1 VTPTGDPATSALMPT
16 YSRYPL
22 TLVRGEGTRVWDTEG
37 NVYLDFAGGI
47 ASMPIGHSH
56 PAWVRAV
63 AEQAETLTHVSN
75 LFSTIPQERL
85 AARLVELAGFGQ
97 VFLANSGAEAN
108 EAALKIV
115 RKYGKAHGRTDVV
128 ALLGS
133 FHGRT
138 FATLAATGQPA
149 KHAPFAPLPAGF
161 SHVPPGD
168 GEALDAAI
176 GPRTAAVLLEPV
188 LGEGGVLP
196 LDPDYVALA
205 RRLCTERGALLV
217 LDEVQTGVGRTGSW
231 FAFQRYGIE
240 PDVVTLAKA
249 LAGGLPIGACISRS
263 ELAFG
268 PGEHASTFGGGPVP
282 CAAALAV
289 LDTIE
294 AEGLLENCLLRG
306 KELIEGLAESGA
318 AGLREVRGMGLLVGA
333 AFEDDR
339 AGTVIR
345 ALMARGFL
353 ATEAGPQVVRFAPPL
368 TVTGEEVA
376 KLVRA
381 FEAAARDAAETL
393 KPKDEAS

>member
-1 VTPTGDPATSALMPT
+1 
-16 YSRYPL
+16 
-22 TLVRGEGTRVWDTEG
+22 
-37 NVYLDFAGGI
+37 
-47 ASMPIGHSH
+47 
-56 PAWVRAV
+56 
-63 AEQAETLTHVSN
+63 
-75 LFSTIPQERL
+75 
-85 AARLVELAGFGQ
+85 
-97 VFLANSGAEAN
+97 
-108 EAALKIV
+108 
-115 RKYGKAHGRTDVV
+115 
-128 ALLGS
+128 
-133 FHGRT
+133 
-138 FATLAATGQPA
+138 
-149 KHAPFAPLPAGF
+149 
-161 SHVPPGD
+161 
-168 GEALDAAI
+168 
-176 GPRTAAVLLEPV
+176 
-188 LGEGGVLP
+188 
-196 LDPDYVALA
+196 
-205 RRLCTERGALLV
+205 V

-306 KELIEGLAESGA
+306 KELIGGLAESGA
-318 AGLREVRGMGLLVGA
+318 AGLREVRGMGLLIGA

-339 AGTVIR
+339 AGAVVR

-353 ATEAGPQVVRFAPPL
+353 ATEAGPSVVRFAPPL

-381 FEAAARDAAETL
+381 FEAAARDAAEVL
-393 KPKDEAS
+393 VAKEEAS